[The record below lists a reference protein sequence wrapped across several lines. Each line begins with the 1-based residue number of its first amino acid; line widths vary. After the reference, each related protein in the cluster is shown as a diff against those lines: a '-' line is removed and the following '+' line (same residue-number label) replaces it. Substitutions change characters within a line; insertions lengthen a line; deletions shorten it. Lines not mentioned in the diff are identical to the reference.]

1 MRKYAGFLLF
11 ACLLMCL
18 MIPVHAADA
27 ETVPMYLEPKFL
39 TADGEYYPLY
49 DTELADFLRR
59 ASSAAYDVGDNSG
72 DHDLDLYP
80 AFGNLQMFSV
90 DDYSIQV
97 TKTNTDGEEVTAQ
110 LHLTCH
116 FLTAAK
122 QFTVNG
128 QEKNVVLVSFRGTA
142 GLTDGIIDALITDND
157 GFHLGFLGCADLAYE
172 ALLNNTYAALGG
184 ESFASVLEKA
194 KDPTSGYYI
203 LVTGHSLGGAVANI
217 FTCRYL
223 NSVTK
228 NPLNTLCYTF
238 AAPKV
243 CAPEAAEQYDS
254 SNIVN
259 IVNSSDLVP
268 NVGYLLTTGVTPGRH
283 IEALATEY
291 QDLLDIFLQHSINY
305 VYASVL
311 EKVEAMP
318 ESFYPYLTRN
328 HAEPDEIVIS
338 RWSNYFDENGMFVD
352 NSIPATI
359 ADRFSMYHLVI
370 DGGSLGVYGGAR
382 LPDITVRNSGSLTC
396 DSNRANCVSGSAVIE
411 SGSLSTGSGFLQIAG
426 DLRLQAR
433 QADGSYTGSS
443 GHLVMQDDAGH
454 LLVSGSV
461 WFQGGDSNFLYQR
474 DMTAGT
480 LEVKGDFTVL
490 PSTGGQNEMVF
501 CPGGTHQ
508 VLLSGTTP
516 QTIFFSPGVDDSSY
530 ISAYFNMLKSTNPC
544 PLIAPHPI
552 SFEYLTDDLTFR
564 DDLALN
570 GMGNMVVNSDV
581 VLCAENIILSD
592 SASPEVYAHLTL
604 DGNLSGGRLDIGKY
618 AGDAGTV
625 TITGDLSGT
634 DLYYASSATPSVV
647 EVRGSYLNN
656 NADLC
661 LCSGHLL
668 VSGDF
673 RHQVKDGD
681 DLYTEANA
689 PFASIYEGS
698 RIEVGGDF
706 FLQMESE
713 GKFNLPEECPLL
725 LKGDFIQICDQTDP
739 DFWNYGLHSL
749 VLAGTSE
756 QRVDA
761 PAFYFTDITL
771 ANTSDKGVTFL
782 HGLYGLSGIFNAY
795 GRADG
800 MVTPYSFPRDC
811 APDWKDSDYDS
822 IPDCL
827 DPEPLAE
834 KEYDRLPAA
843 ISGGVR
849 DENAVRFLYA
859 AISGQMPENT
869 VVWIALY
876 ADGQLVELREA
887 ALNMEIHQLHE
898 LEIEL
903 SSESA
908 VDTIQIFQLH
918 TDTFSPLW
926 PVSVWR
932 GN

>member
-1 MRKYAGFLLF
+1 MRKCAGFLLF
-11 ACLLMCL
+11 ACLLTCL
-18 MIPVHAADA
+18 VMPAHAADT
-27 ETVPMYLEPKFL
+27 ETVPTYLEPKFL
-39 TADGEYYPLY
+39 MADGGYYPLY
-49 DTELADFLRR
+49 DTELAELLRR

-90 DDYSIQV
+90 DDYSIEV
-97 TKTNTDGEEVTAQ
+97 TKTGTDGEELTSQ
-110 LHLTCH
+110 LHLTCN

-128 QEKNVVLVSFRGTA
+128 QEKKVVLVSFRGTA
-142 GLTDGIIDALITDND
+142 GVIDGVIDALIADND
-157 GFHLGFLGCADLAYE
+157 GFHLGFLGCADLAYKT
-172 ALLNNTYAALGG
+172 LLDNTYAALGG

-223 NSVTK
+223 NSVTE

-259 IVNSSDLVP
+259 IVNSSDLAP
-268 NVGYLLTTGVTPGRH
+268 NVGYLLTAGVTPGHH

-291 QDLLDIFLQHSINY
+291 QDMLDVFLQHSINY

-311 EKVEAMP
+311 EKVNAQP

-328 HAEPDEIVIS
+328 HAAPEVITVS
-338 RWSNYFDENGMFVD
+338 RWSNYSDENEVFVD
-352 NSIPATI
+352 NSIPVNI
-359 ADRFSMYHLVI
+359 ADRFASCHLVI
-370 DGGSLGVYGGAR
+370 DGGSLGVYGGVR
-382 LPDITVRNSGSLTC
+382 LPDVTVRNSGSLTC
-396 DSNRANCVSGSAVIE
+396 DSNRANQISGSAVIE
-411 SGSLSTGSGFLQIAG
+411 NGSLSVGSGFLQIAG
-426 DLRLQAR
+426 DLRLQTR
-433 QADGSYTGSS
+433 QSDGSYTGGS
-443 GHLVMQDDAGH
+443 GHLVMQNDEGH
-454 LLVSGSV
+454 LLVNGSA

-490 PSTGGQNEMVF
+490 PSTGGQCEMVF
-501 CPGGTHQ
+501 CPGGTHR
-508 VLLSGTTP
+508 VLLSGTAP
-516 QTIFFSPGVDDSSY
+516 QTIFFSPYVDNSSY
-530 ISAYFNMLKSTNPC
+530 ICACFNILESTNPHS
-544 PLIAPHPI
+544 LIAPHPI
-552 SFEYLTDDLTFR
+552 SFEYLTDDLTFT

-570 GMGNMVVNSDV
+570 GMGDMVVNSDA
-581 VLCAENIILSD
+581 VLRAENITLSD
-592 SASPEVYAHLTL
+592 SASPEVYAHLTIE
-604 DGNLSGGRLDIGKY
+604 GNLSGGRLDIGRYK
-618 AGDAGTV
+618 GDAGTV
-625 TITGDLSGT
+625 TITGDLCGT

-647 EVRGSYLNN
+647 EVQGSYLNN

-673 RHQVKDGD
+673 RHQVKIGD

-706 FLQMESE
+706 FLQMGS
-713 GKFNLPEECPLL
+713 GSNFNLPEECPFL
-725 LKGDFIQICDQTDP
+725 LKGDFVQICDQTDP
-739 DFWNYGLHSL
+739 DFSNYGLRNL
-749 VLAGTSE
+749 VLAGISE
-756 QRVDA
+756 QTVNA

-771 ANTSDKGVTFL
+771 ANTGEEGVTFL
-782 HGLYGLSGIFNAY
+782 HGLYGLSGIFHAF

-800 MVTPYSFPRDC
+800 TVTPYSFPRDC
-811 APDWKDSDYDS
+811 APGWKDSDYDR

-827 DPEPLAE
+827 DPEPLVE
-834 KEYDRLPAA
+834 KEYDCLPAA

-849 DENAVRFLYA
+849 DEQAVRFLYA
-859 AISGQMPENT
+859 AISGQMPENS

-876 ADGQLVELREA
+876 TDGQLVDLREA
-887 ALNMEIHQLHE
+887 ALNMETHQIHE

-908 VDTIQIFQLH
+908 VDTIKIFQLH
-918 TDTFSPLW
+918 TDTFSSLW